1 MLRLKLNK
9 KNLVNA
15 KFYGFETEKLTRL
28 INLSFL
34 LLFILFFCAFYF
46 LDSLSKDYLVNK
58 LKPSNQFL
66 INNGFKIE
74 NVLITGTRN
83 ISNNYIKDIIE
94 IYNDGSIFNFDL
106 SSVYNK
112 IKQNSWV
119 KEVSIERVLPNTIKI
134 KILENQPIAIW
145 QNKKNNK
152 LITANGDIIFDGD
165 VNDFKNDFP
174 IIKGKKSKE
183 NISSILEILETNQN
197 FYENIWSLT
206 FINERRWDLHFNQ
219 GLVVRLPSKDIK
231 KAWEKIIKLQK
242 NYNVLNLKLTEI
254 DLRNPKQILGKINF
268 DKKAIFK
275 RKHL

>member
-9 KNLVNA
+9 KILVKA

-34 LLFILFFCAFYF
+34 LLFILFFCGFYF
-46 LDSLSKDYLVNK
+46 LDNLSKDYIINK
-58 LKPSNQFL
+58 LKPSNKFL

-83 ISNNYIKDIIE
+83 LSNNYIKDIIE
-94 IYNDGSIFNFDL
+94 IYKDGSILNIDL
-106 SSVYNK
+106 SSIYNK

-119 KEVSIERVLPNTIKI
+119 KEVSIERVLPNIIKI

-152 LITANGDIIFDGD
+152 LITANGDIIFDGN

-174 IIKGKKSKE
+174 IIKGNKSKE
-183 NISSILEILETNQN
+183 NIFSILEILETNQN

-268 DKKAIFK
+268 DKKIILK
-275 RKHL
+275 RKHS

>member
-9 KNLVNA
+9 KHLVKA

-28 INLSFL
+28 INLSYL
-34 LLFILFFCAFYF
+34 LLFILFFCGFFF
-46 LDSLSKDYLVNK
+46 LDNLSKDYIINK

-74 NVLITGTRN
+74 NILITGTRN
-83 ISNNYIKDIIE
+83 LSNNYIKDIIE
-94 IYNDGSIFNFDL
+94 IYKDGSIFNIDL
-106 SSVYNK
+106 SSIYNK

-119 KEVSIERVLPNTIKI
+119 KEVSIERVLPNIIKI
-134 KILENQPIAIW
+134 KIIENQPIAIW
-145 QNKKNNK
+145 QNKTDNK
-152 LITANGDIIFDGD
+152 LVTANGNIIFDGN

-174 IIKGKKSKE
+174 IIKGNKSKE
-183 NISSILEILETNQN
+183 NISSILKILETNQN

-242 NYNVLNLKLTEI
+242 NYNVLNLRLTEI

-268 DKKAIFK
+268 DKKFILK

>member
-9 KNLVNA
+9 KNLLKA

-34 LLFILFFCAFYF
+34 LLFILFFCGFYF
-46 LDSLSKDYLVNK
+46 LDSLSKDYIINK

-74 NVLITGTRN
+74 NILITGTRN
-83 ISNNYIKDIIE
+83 LSNNYIKDIIE
-94 IYNDGSIFNFDL
+94 IYKDGSIFNIDL
-106 SSVYNK
+106 SSIYNK

-119 KEVSIERVLPNTIKI
+119 KEVSIERVLPNIIKI

-152 LITANGDIIFDGD
+152 LITANGDIIFDGN

-174 IIKGKKSKE
+174 IIKGNKSKE

-242 NYNVLNLKLTEI
+242 NYNVLNLRLTEI

>member
-9 KNLVNA
+9 RNQVKA
-15 KFYGFETEKLTRL
+15 KFYGFETEKLMRL

-34 LLFILFFCAFYF
+34 LLFILFFCGLYF
-46 LDSLSKDYLVNK
+46 LDNLSKDYIINK

-66 INNGFKIE
+66 INYGFKIE
-74 NVLITGTRN
+74 NILITGTRN
-83 ISNNYIKDIIE
+83 LSNNYIKDIIE
-94 IYNDGSIFNFDL
+94 IYKDTSIFNIDL
-106 SSVYNK
+106 SLIYNK

-119 KEVSIERVLPNTIKI
+119 KEVSIERVLPNIIKI
-134 KILENQPIAIW
+134 KILENKPIAIW

-152 LITANGDIIFDGD
+152 LITANGDIIFDGNA
-165 VNDFKNDFP
+165 NDFKNDFP
-174 IIKGKKSKE
+174 IITGNKSKE

>member
-9 KNLVNA
+9 KNLVKA

-34 LLFILFFCAFYF
+34 LLFILFFCGFYF
-46 LDSLSKDYLVNK
+46 LDNLSKDYIINK
-58 LKPSNQFL
+58 LKPSNKFL

-83 ISNNYIKDIIE
+83 LSNNYIKDIIE
-94 IYNDGSIFNFDL
+94 IYKDGSIFNIDL
-106 SSVYNK
+106 SSIYNK

-119 KEVSIERVLPNTIKI
+119 KEVSIERVLPNIIKI

-152 LITANGDIIFDGD
+152 LITANGDIIFDGN

-174 IIKGKKSKE
+174 IIKGNKSKE

-268 DKKAIFK
+268 DKKFILK

>member
-9 KNLVNA
+9 KNLVKA
-15 KFYGFETEKLTRL
+15 KFYGFETAKLTRL

-34 LLFILFFCAFYF
+34 LLFIFFFCGFYF
-46 LDSLSKDYLVNK
+46 LDSLSKDYIINK

-83 ISNNYIKDIIE
+83 LSNNYIKDIIE
-94 IYNDGSIFNFDL
+94 IYKDGSIFNIDL
-106 SSVYNK
+106 SSIYNK

-119 KEVSIERVLPNTIKI
+119 KEVSIERVLPNIIKI

-152 LITANGDIIFDGD
+152 LITANGDIIFDGN

-174 IIKGKKSKE
+174 IIKGKKSVE
-183 NISSILEILETNQN
+183 NIFSILKILKTNKN
-197 FYENIWSLT
+197 FSKNIWSLT

-268 DKKAIFK
+268 DKKVILK

>member
-9 KNLVNA
+9 KNFLKA
-15 KFYGFETEKLTRL
+15 KFYGFGTEKLTRL
-28 INLSFL
+28 INLCFL
-34 LLFILFFCAFYF
+34 LLFILFFCGFYF
-46 LDSLSKDYLVNK
+46 LDNLSKYDIINK
-58 LKPSNQFL
+58 LKPSDQFL
-66 INNGFKIE
+66 IKNGFKIE

-83 ISNNYIKDIIE
+83 LSNNYIKDTIKM
-94 IYNDGSIFNFDL
+94 YNYGSIFNIDI
-106 SSVYNK
+106 SSIYNK
-112 IKQNSWV
+112 IKQNTWV
-119 KEVSIERVLPNTIKI
+119 KKVSIEIVLPNIIKI

-152 LITANGDIIFDGD
+152 LITANGDIIFDGN

-174 IIKGKKSKE
+174 IIKGNKSKE
-183 NISSILEILETNQN
+183 NISSILKILETNQN
-197 FYENIWSLT
+197 FYQNIWSLT

-219 GLVVRLPSKDIK
+219 GLVVRLPSKNIK

-242 NYNVLNLKLTEI
+242 NYNVLNLRLTEI

-268 DKKAIFK
+268 DKKVILK

>member
-9 KNLVNA
+9 KNLLKA
-15 KFYGFETEKLTRL
+15 KFYRFESEKLTRL

-34 LLFILFFCAFYF
+34 LLFILFFCGFYF
-46 LDSLSKDYLVNK
+46 SDSLSKDDIINK
-58 LKPSNQFL
+58 LKPSDQFL
-66 INNGFKIE
+66 IKNGFKIE

-83 ISNNYIKDIIE
+83 LSNNYIKDTVE
-94 IYNDGSIFNFDL
+94 IYNDGSIFNIEL
-106 SSVYNK
+106 SSIYNK

-119 KEVSIERVLPNTIKI
+119 KEVSIERILPNIIKI

-152 LITANGDIIFDGD
+152 LITANGDIIYDGN

-174 IIKGKKSKE
+174 IIKGNKSKE
-183 NISSILEILETNQN
+183 NISSILKILEINQS

-242 NYNVLNLKLTEI
+242 NYNVLNLRLTEI

-268 DKKAIFK
+268 DKKFILK

>member
-15 KFYGFETEKLTRL
+15 KFYGFETEKLKRL

-34 LLFILFFCAFYF
+34 LLFILFFCGLYF
-46 LDSLSKDYLVNK
+46 LDSLSKDYLINK

-83 ISNNYIKDIIE
+83 LSNNYIKDIIE
-94 IYNDGSIFNFDL
+94 IYKDGSIFNVDL
-106 SSVYNK
+106 SSIYNK

-119 KEVSIERVLPNTIKI
+119 KKVSIEIVLPNIIKI

-152 LITANGDIIFDGD
+152 LITANGDIIFDGN

-174 IIKGKKSKE
+174 IIKGNKSKE

-242 NYNVLNLKLTEI
+242 NYNVLNLRLTEI

-268 DKKAIFK
+268 DKKFILK

>member
-9 KNLVNA
+9 KNLVKA

-34 LLFILFFCAFYF
+34 LLFILFFCGFYF
-46 LDSLSKDYLVNK
+46 LDSLSKDYIINK

-83 ISNNYIKDIIE
+83 LSNNYIKDIIE
-94 IYNDGSIFNFDL
+94 IYKDGSIFNIDL
-106 SSVYNK
+106 SSIYNK

-119 KEVSIERVLPNTIKI
+119 KEVSIERVLPNIIKI

-152 LITANGDIIFDGD
+152 LITANGDIIFDGN

-174 IIKGKKSKE
+174 IIKGNKSKE

>member
-9 KNLVNA
+9 KNLVKA
-15 KFYGFETEKLTRL
+15 KFYGFETEKLMRL

-34 LLFILFFCAFYF
+34 LLFILFFCGLYF
-46 LDSLSKDYLVNK
+46 LDNLSKDYIINK

-83 ISNNYIKDIIE
+83 LSNNYIKDIIE
-94 IYNDGSIFNFDL
+94 IYKDGSIFNVDL
-106 SSVYNK
+106 SSIYNK

-119 KEVSIERVLPNTIKI
+119 KEVSIERVLPNIIKI

-152 LITANGDIIFDGD
+152 LITANGDIIFDGN

-174 IIKGKKSKE
+174 IIKGNKSKE

-242 NYNVLNLKLTEI
+242 NYNVLNLRLTEI

-268 DKKAIFK
+268 DKKAILK

>member
-9 KNLVNA
+9 KNQVKA
-15 KFYGFETEKLTRL
+15 KFYGFETEKLMRL

-34 LLFILFFCAFYF
+34 LLFILFFCGLYF
-46 LDSLSKDYLVNK
+46 LDNLSKDYIINK

-74 NVLITGTRN
+74 NILITGTRN
-83 ISNNYIKDIIE
+83 LPNNYIKDIIE
-94 IYNDGSIFNFDL
+94 IYKDGSIFNIDL
-106 SSVYNK
+106 SSIYNK

-119 KEVSIERVLPNTIKI
+119 KEVSIERVLPNIIKI

-145 QNKKNNK
+145 QNKKNNR
-152 LITANGDIIFDGD
+152 LITANGDIIFDGN

-174 IIKGKKSKE
+174 IIKGNKSKE

>member
-9 KNLVNA
+9 KNLLKA

-34 LLFILFFCAFYF
+34 LLFTLFFCGFYF
-46 LDSLSKDYLVNK
+46 LGSLSKDDIINK
-58 LKPSNQFL
+58 LKPSDQFL
-66 INNGFKIE
+66 IKNGFKIE

-83 ISNNYIKDIIE
+83 LSNNYIKDTIE
-94 IYNDGSIFNFDL
+94 IYNDVNIFNIDL
-106 SSVYNK
+106 SSIYNK
-112 IKQNSWV
+112 IKQNTWV
-119 KEVSIERVLPNTIKI
+119 KKVSIERILPNIIKI

-152 LITANGDIIFDGD
+152 LITANGDIIFDGN

-174 IIKGKKSKE
+174 IIKGNKSKE

-197 FYENIWSLT
+197 FYKNIWSLT

-268 DKKAIFK
+268 DKKFILK

>member
-9 KNLVNA
+9 KNLIKA
-15 KFYGFETEKLTRL
+15 KFYGFESQKLTRL
-28 INLSFL
+28 VNLSFL
-34 LLFILFFCAFYF
+34 LLFILFFCGFYF
-46 LDSLSKDYLVNK
+46 LDSLSKDDIINK
-58 LKPSNQFL
+58 LKPLDQFL
-66 INNGFKIE
+66 IKNGFKIE

-83 ISNNYIKDIIE
+83 LSNNYIRDTIE
-94 IYNDGSIFNFDL
+94 IYNDGSIFNIDL
-106 SSVYNK
+106 SSIYNK
-112 IKQNSWV
+112 IKQNAWV
-119 KEVSIERVLPNTIKI
+119 KEVSIERILPNIIKI

-152 LITANGDIIFDGD
+152 LITANGDIIFDGN

-174 IIKGKKSKE
+174 IIKGNKSKE

-242 NYNVLNLKLTEI
+242 NYNVLNLRLTEI

-268 DKKAIFK
+268 DKKFILK